1 MFHSV
6 VSRGLWGLLLIVSL
20 SGCSSFRAD
29 RRAAREHGSPA
40 SGVEGYWVGR
50 WHDLANPKHGG
61 KLECVLT
68 PTGPANHVYR
78 LSSRSQWLKIFTSA
92 YDANVV
98 ITPVAEG
105 QFLLRG
111 GQELWLFGGH
121 TVTGRVDAAKFEAT
135 YTVGRHTGRMELHRP

>member
-1 MFHSV
+1 M
-6 VSRGLWGLLLIVSL
+6 RGLAGLLLLAVL
-20 SGCSSFRAD
+20 SGCSSFRSD
-29 RRAAREHGSPA
+29 RRAARERGTPA

-50 WHDLANPKHGG
+50 WYDLSNPKHGG

-68 PTGPANHVYR
+68 PVGHNVYR

-98 ITPVAEG
+98 ATPVAPNEVI
-105 QFLLRG
+105 LLG

-121 TVTGRVDAAKFEAT
+121 SVTGRVNATSFEAT